1 MTLFGTGLLLSR
13 PQLDAFFA
21 RLHAPLAAAGVD
33 GVKVGVQWGPA
44 SLKKETTSS

>member
-1 MTLFGTGLLLSR
+1 MTLFGAGLLLSR
-13 PQLDAFFA
+13 TQLDAFFA

-44 SLKKETTSS
+44 SLKKETTSA